1 MKGTKIYC
9 LNPSQS
15 RRLIAKGIVALP
27 QIQDALKNHK
37 ILVTKGSTNAY
48 ILEELYKLA
57 GIKATFNKGDYTA
70 GQIVPGKKFMNW
82 GVNVGNKASE
92 ILLDKGQIKEVTDR
106 TKEIYDFHYGDIIL
120 KGGNA
125 IDSNG
130 VPAVLVGAVNGGGT
144 IGAIA
149 GTVIGKGIQLI
160 CPIGLEKL
168 IMCDLNDL
176 AQIMGSENMDSPA
189 EGMACGLFP
198 MPFASSFTEIDALEL
213 LFNCDTY
220 HVASGGVGGAEG
232 SVSLLVDC
240 YEIEDIKTID
250 KFMQE
255 IASEPVYQPNK

>member
-15 RRLIAKGIVALP
+15 RRLIAKGITKLP

-57 GIKATFNKGDYTA
+57 GINENFNKGDYTA

-82 GVNVGNKASE
+82 TANPGNKAPE
-92 ILLDKGQIKEVTDR
+92 IMLVKGQKKEVTDR
-106 TKEIYDFHYGDIIL
+106 VKEIYEFKSGDIIL

-130 VPAVLVGAVNGGGT
+130 VPAVLVGAINGGGT
-144 IGAIA
+144 IGSIA
-149 GTVIGKGIQLI
+149 GTVIAKGIELI

-176 AQIMGSENMDSPA
+176 SQIMGAGNMDNPA
-189 EGMACGLFP
+189 EGMPCGLFP

-213 LFNCDTY
+213 LFNCDAY

-232 SVSLLVDC
+232 SVSMLVDC
-240 YEIEDIKTID
+240 YEPEDLKAID
-250 KFMQE
+250 KFMEE
-255 IASEPVYQPNK
+255 IADEPLYQPNK